1 MGCSANPVI
10 NDDHNDFKTSNN
22 YKIYKAYKLI
32 KNLNDE
38 IKNQNILKKD
48 QLYLIYIQ
56 SIQNFVNS
64 IKEFSNK
71 EKSYIQRQLKDK
83 DPKKYEFDKLEFID
97 ENNYQNKNEFII
109 VNKQFLEVLGIEQ
122 NDNSNNKNIIIDID
136 KQNNISQI
144 EFNNHKKYNFTK
156 LDKCNLCYK
165 FEIIDSNII
174 NSRNLNNK
182 TIVVPNILNNIN
194 NNLNNNNTIVE
205 TNILN
210 NINNIN

>member
-64 IKEFSNK
+64 IEEFSNK
-71 EKSYIQRQLKDK
+71 EKSCIQRQLKDE

-122 NDNSNNKNIIIDID
+122 NDNSNNKSIIIDIN
-136 KQNNISQI
+136 KEKNISQI
-144 EFNNHKKYNFTK
+144 EFNNHNRYNFTK
-156 LDKCNLCYK
+156 LDKCNLCY
-165 FEIIDSNII
+165 
-174 NSRNLNNK
+174 NLNNN
-182 TIVVPNILNNIN
+182 TIVVPNNLNSIS

-205 TNILN
+205 TNNLN